1 MLRIVSFIVAVAA
14 TIVIPFTQ
22 AEAGK
27 NGGMSGGSRGSSPS
41 FSGARSSF
49 SGVKSGGTVHSL
61 NTIHSSNKVLGNKVS
76 VLGPKKII
84 VGDRRHH
91 HRRFFVGV
99 GAYGLYDTCWRWV
112 QTAYGLRRVWDC
124 DPYSYY

>member
-1 MLRIVSFIVAVAA
+1 MLRIASFIAAVAA
-14 TIVIPFTQ
+14 IMVIPFTQ

-27 NGGMSGGSRGSSPS
+27 NGSMSGGSRGSSMSGGSRGSSPS

-49 SGVKSGGTVHSL
+49 SSVKSGGPVHSL

-91 HRRFFVGV
+91 HRGRFFVG
-99 GAYGLYDTCWRWV
+99 
-112 QTAYGLRRVWDC
+112 
-124 DPYSYY
+124 